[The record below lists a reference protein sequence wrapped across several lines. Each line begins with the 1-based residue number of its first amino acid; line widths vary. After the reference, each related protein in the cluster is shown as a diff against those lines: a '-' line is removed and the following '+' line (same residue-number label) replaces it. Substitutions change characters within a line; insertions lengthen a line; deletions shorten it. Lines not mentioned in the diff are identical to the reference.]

1 MIERVRHRR
10 YVGMVLYALVMLV
23 ILLVRLLPLSP
34 GSITWP
40 GPDLMLAVTLVWVL
54 RRPEQLPVLLIA
66 AVFFIEDMLMMRPPG
81 LWTALVIVATE
92 AARHREHRWR
102 ELPFMVEWLRVA
114 LLIALIVLAN
124 RFTMAI
130 FFVQLPSLGQVILQY
145 IATVMS
151 YPIVVALA
159 RWTLGLRRVDYIE
172 AEIMRHR

>member
-1 MIERVRHRR
+1 
-10 YVGMVLYALVMLV
+10 
-23 ILLVRLLPLSP
+23 LLPLSP

-124 RFTMAI
+124 RFTMAV
-130 FFVQLPSLGQVILQY
+130 FFVQLPSLGQVIL
-145 IATVMS
+145 
-151 YPIVVALA
+151 
-159 RWTLGLRRVDYIE
+159 
-172 AEIMRHR
+172 